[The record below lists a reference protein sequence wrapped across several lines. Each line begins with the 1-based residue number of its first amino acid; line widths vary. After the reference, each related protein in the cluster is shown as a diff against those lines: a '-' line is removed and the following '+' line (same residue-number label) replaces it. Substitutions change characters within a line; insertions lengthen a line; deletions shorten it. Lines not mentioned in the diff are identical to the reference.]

1 MSTNNTTT
9 DKEEFKELLRS
20 TGREGVEDVIEYLE
34 TEGFFTAPASSTKH
48 LCTEGGLVK
57 HSLNTCKA
65 ALVIWENMAKL
76 SPSLQQEVSRE
87 SVIIASLLHDVCKTD
102 IYNRSVRKKKVLG
115 GWEDVEGYKVSYKNF
130 PMGHGEKSV
139 VLLLCAGLSMYDD
152 EMLAIRWHMGAWGI
166 NLNSYEDMKSYDVA
180 NKKYPLVSIVQC
192 ADSLAANLIETTA
205 EDLEDL

>member
-87 SVIIASLLHDVCKTD
+87 SVIIASLLHDCMQ
-102 IYNRSVRKKKVLG
+102 NRHL
-115 GWEDVEGYKVSYKNF
+115 
-130 PMGHGEKSV
+130 
-139 VLLLCAGLSMYDD
+139 
-152 EMLAIRWHMGAWGI
+152 
-166 NLNSYEDMKSYDVA
+166 
-180 NKKYPLVSIVQC
+180 
-192 ADSLAANLIETTA
+192 
-205 EDLEDL
+205 

>member
-152 EMLAIRWHMGAWGI
+152 EMLAIRWHMGGFDETARAGGFTI
-166 NLNSYEDMKSYDVA
+166 SHAYEQ
-180 NKKYPLVSIVQC
+180 YPLAVLLHLS
-192 ADSLAANLIETTA
+192 
-205 EDLEDL
+205 DLEATYLAEQGQNALHQNG